1 MKQCPKCQADT
12 RQVKA
17 GLSTGKRQRYKCP
30 ICGCRYTP
38 EAKEVGYP
46 ASVREQAVKLYVDG
60 MSFRRIARHLGVNHQ
75 SVINWVNAHV
85 ASLPSQAPQPQTVTT
100 IE

>member
-60 MSFRRIARHLGVNHQ
+60 MSFRRIAPLGGESSECHQLGECPCCQFAQPGTATPDGHNH
-75 SVINWVNAHV
+75 
-85 ASLPSQAPQPQTVTT
+85 
-100 IE
+100 